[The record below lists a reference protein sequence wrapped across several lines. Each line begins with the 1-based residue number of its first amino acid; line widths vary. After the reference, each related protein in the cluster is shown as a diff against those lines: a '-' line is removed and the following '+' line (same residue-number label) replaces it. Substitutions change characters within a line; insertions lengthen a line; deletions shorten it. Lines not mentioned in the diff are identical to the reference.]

1 MIRKI
6 SVSTFINLNQ
16 INEDNSKKNQ
26 NTITKTE
33 KISRV
38 EEIRRAIENGTYKI
52 DIEKTAKALAKAL
65 L

>member
-6 SVSTFINLNQ
+6 AISTFLNMNQ
-16 INEDNSKKNQ
+16 INDKPEKRAIRSIN
-26 NTITKTE
+26 KTE